1 MAESLLKTVVIYT
14 FILVTA
20 LALGTAF
27 IFIPAYVH
35 HIEGHVPGGFD
46 SLYLSKYSPY
56 NTIVVEIDY
65 QPGMEP
71 DSTAIAILQEK
82 IELYSQ
88 KRVVMYL
95 NQEIGYDEVPIL
107 ISGNDLF
114 DLTSRLKRA
123 HRDYR
128 TGWMGGNITL
138 YIMYLDSVWQPDN
151 SEYSSNMPA
160 YQYMTGTRVYSAG
173 VTYTADS
180 IIIFRDALTQEGTE
194 TTILLHELGHVW
206 GLDHSSTS
214 GDVMSSEFDVYDSV
228 PFSREPEVNQFPTNY
243 STEDVLRLA
252 QLHESPLI
260 LPFLDTQ

>member
-1 MAESLLKTVVIYT
+1 MAESVLKTVVIYT
-14 FILVTA
+14 FVLVTA
-20 LALGTAF
+20 LALATAF

-56 NTIVVEIDY
+56 NTIVVEVDY
-65 QPGMEP
+65 QQGMEP
-71 DSTAIAILQEK
+71 DPRAIAVLQEK

-88 KRVVMYL
+88 KRVVMHL

-114 DLTSRLKRA
+114 DITGRLQQA

-128 TGWMGGNITL
+128 TGWLWGNITL
-138 YIMYLDSVWQPDN
+138 YIMYLDTVWQPDN

-160 YQYMTGTRVYSAG
+160 YQYMTGTREYSAG
-173 VTYTADS
+173 VTYSADS

-206 GLDHSSTS
+206 GLDHSNKS
-214 GDVMSSEFDVYDSV
+214 GNVMNAGFSVYNSI
-228 PFSREPEVNQFPTNY
+228 PLNHEPDVNQFPTNY
-243 STEDVLRLA
+243 SSEDILRLA
-252 QLHESPLI
+252 RLHESPHI
-260 LPFLDTQ
+260 LPFF